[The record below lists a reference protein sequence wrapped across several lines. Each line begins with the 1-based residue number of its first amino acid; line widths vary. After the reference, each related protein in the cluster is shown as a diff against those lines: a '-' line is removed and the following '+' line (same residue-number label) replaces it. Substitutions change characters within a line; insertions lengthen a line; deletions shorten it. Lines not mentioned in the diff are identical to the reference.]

1 MTRSEIERKCLD
13 KQDELIEKYFGNIN
27 HEAAIERPE
36 TIGEY
41 TQDLPPK
48 VEAEYY
54 DFLKELWAEVAP
66 HDGRTLDDILDKR
79 HLSELMM
86 ENKRERLKFA
96 HDDATRRNLWEQIT
110 HTNHKDVT
118 YYKSLLK
125 LYVKELLT
133 CMRVDFV
140 EDIERLQQMPK
151 EKIMKT
157 DNTYIPQPIDTND
170 VELPEELVQLS
181 EMIAENVHEVWA
193 RDRMNQGW
201 TYGEHRDDSLKQTPC
216 LIPYNQLPEEE
227 KEYDRN
233 TSQETLKVIL
243 KLGFKISKKM

>member
-1 MTRSEIERKCLD
+1 MTKEDIKNKCLAMQQTLLD
-13 KQDELIEKYFGNIN
+13 KYFGNII
-27 HEAAIERPE
+27 HEAAVEQPE

-41 TQDLPPK
+41 TQELPLEI
-48 VEAEYY
+48 EAEYY
-54 DFLKELWAEVAP
+54 EFLKKLWPEVAP
-66 HDGRTLDDILDKR
+66 DDSRSLDEILGKR
-79 HLSELMM
+79 HLRDLMTAG
-86 ENKRERLKFA
+86 NREETNHA
-96 HDDATRRNLWEQIT
+96 YDNAQRRTLWERIT
-110 HTNHKDVT
+110 KSNHEDVIL
-118 YYKSLLK
+118 YKALLK
-125 LYVKELLT
+125 DYTDGLLT

-201 TYGEHRDDSLKQTPC
+201 TYGEHRDDKLKQTPC
-216 LIPYNQLPEEE
+216 LIPYNELPEEE

-243 KLGFKISKKM
+243 KLGFKISKG